1 MIGRMS
7 GGFRYSAWAA
17 VLVVVIAAAA
27 AWYLLPVSDWLH
39 VFNERIAGLGAW
51 APVVFAIVY
60 VIAVIALAPAE
71 IMSLAAGFIF
81 GAWGFPIVVVSATVG
96 ATLAFLLS
104 RYVARERVRAFV
116 RKRPL
121 LQAVDRAVADEGWK
135 IVVMLRLNPLVP
147 FNLQNYFFGV
157 TDVRLV
163 PYLVSTFFGIMP
175 GAAMY
180 VYFGTLGQ
188 AVTSGE
194 SYAPAKIAVLTL
206 GLVATAG
213 VIFLVSRKARAKLQA
228 VGIPEGAPRHKG

>member
-1 MIGRMS
+1 MS
-7 GGFRYSAWAA
+7 GGFRYSAWSA
-17 VLVVVIAAAA
+17 VLVAVIAGAA
-27 AWYLLPVSDWLH
+27 AWYFLPVKEWLQA
-39 VFNERIAGLGAW
+39 FNEWITGLGAW
-51 APVVFAIVY
+51 APVIFATVY

-81 GAWGFPIVVVSATVG
+81 GAWGFPIVVVAATVG

-104 RYVARERVRAFV
+104 RYAARERVRAFV

-121 LQAVDRAVADEGWK
+121 LQAIDRAVADEGWK
-135 IVVMLRLNPLVP
+135 LVVLLRLNPLVP

-157 TDVRLV
+157 TDVGLV
-163 PYLVSTFFGIMP
+163 PYLLSTFFGIMP

-180 VYFGTLGQ
+180 VYFGTLGR

-194 SYAPAKIAVLTL
+194 SHGPAKIALLAL

-213 VIFLVSRKARAKLQA
+213 VIFVVSRKARAKLQA
-228 VGIPEGAPRHKG
+228 VGVSHGAAPRQG